1 MTKILKYLKPFL
13 LMILSAIILLFAQ
26 ATCDLSL
33 PDYMSNIVNVGIQQS
48 GIKDCVPD
56 AMSLGKMKQ
65 ILMHTN
71 KNDKDK
77 IINDYILIDKK
88 SNEYDKYVKKYP
100 KLKEEP
106 IYVLN
111 KINKKQ
117 REEIENPMA
126 KAFLASYKFGKMPKV
141 NKKSIKMDNKMMN
154 EAAIYAVKSEY
165 KNLGVDILKMQKSY
179 IYKTGFYMIL
189 ISLLSVFCTVLVGFF
204 ASKVSAGVAKN
215 LRRDVF
221 VKIEQFSNIEF
232 DKFSTSSLITRT
244 TNDIVQI
251 QMLIVMG
258 LRIAIYAPIMGIG
271 GIIRALN
278 KSTSMS
284 WIIALSVIILIG
296 LVSCVFS
303 LVIPRFKII
312 QKLVDKLNLVSREN
326 LSGMMVTRAFNAEKF
341 QEERFDNVN
350 KELTKINL
358 FVNRI
363 MVAMSPTMMF
373 IMNGISILIVWIGA
387 KEVANSNM
395 QVGDMM
401 AFMQYAIQIIGAFV
415 MMSVMFIMIPRASV
429 SSQRIVEILETNV
442 EIKDSKNPS
451 TLNKDGKGLIEFKNV
466 SFKYKNAD
474 GYALDNINFTAYPG
488 KVTAIIGSTGSGKTT
503 LVNLIQRFYDVTH
516 GQILID
522 GVDVKDIKQYDLRNI
537 IGYVPQKANLFEGTI
552 KSNLLYANE
561 NASVDDINE
570 VLKISQAYD
579 FVSKKPNG
587 IDSEISEGGGNVS
600 GGQKQ
605 RLCISRALIKKSKI
619 YIFDDSFSA
628 LDLKTDLNLRLALK
642 EKINLSTLI
651 IVAQRISTIKNADNI
666 IVLDKGKVVGYGTHD
681 YLMKNCD
688 TYKEIALS
696 QFSKEEMK

>member
-516 GQILID
+516 GKILID

-642 EKINLSTLI
+642 EKINLSTFI